1 MYQILEGSN
10 PDYIFPARTR
20 TCKGACRIE
29 VCWDF
34 TRDKLFSAISIFKL
48 SADIGKV
55 PENLLLLILIVV
67 IFELNLLGGEPEKP
81 FSWIIIIVNSGS
93 DHRLLG
99 KLPLSWLL
107 FKNMDLNLLQR
118 KRDFGSSPD
127 NLLLEKSMLPQ
138 LIGKST
144 R

>member
-10 PDYIFPARTR
+10 PDNIFPARTR
-20 TCKGACRIE
+20 TCKGACRMRFVGTSPE
-29 VCWDF
+29 M
-34 TRDKLFSAISIFKL
+34 KLFSAINIFKL

-67 IFELNLLGGEPEKP
+67 IFELNLLGSEPEKP

-93 DHRLLG
+93 DHMLLG

-118 KRDFGSSPD
+118 KRDFGSSLY
-127 NLLLEKSMLPQ
+127 NLLLEKSMY
-138 LIGKST
+138 
-144 R
+144 

>member
-1 MYQILEGSN
+1 M
-10 PDYIFPARTR
+10 
-20 TCKGACRIE
+20 
-29 VCWDF
+29 
-34 TRDKLFSAISIFKL
+34 FSAISIFKL

-67 IFELNLLGGEPEKP
+67 IFELNLLGSEPEKP

-93 DHRLLG
+93 DHMLLG

-118 KRDFGSSPD
+118 KRDFGSSLY
-127 NLLLEKSMLPQ
+127 NLLLEKSMY
-138 LIGKST
+138 
-144 R
+144 